1 LEEEMQKEK
10 TKLSEKLNYLAITIG
25 YVIFYLA
32 MNKIPHTSKRKHKI
46 HKKDK
51 LAITIWVVSILST
64 FPIWVPII
72 FLSMVVAYFENKKSL
87 LKK

>member
-1 LEEEMQKEK
+1 MKNEK

-25 YVIFYLA
+25 YIIFYLA
-32 MNKIPHTSKRKHKI
+32 MNKIPHTSNRKHKI

-64 FPIWVPII
+64 FPLWVPIM

-87 LKK
+87 RKK